1 MSRKSSNR
9 ISFKKKLFSVCCL
22 NKMDKLQWRASLL
35 QKELFELFRLQL
47 KKDFEVAGCDIE
59 FTEHLPIDFDA
70 LGDIIS
76 AQIKKIERR
85 SSSKLPELLYRI
97 DISEQQVN
105 RFAHEQP
112 AELWED
118 LVAELII
125 KRVLQK
131 VILKKTYSK

>member
-1 MSRKSSNR
+1 
-9 ISFKKKLFSVCCL
+9 
-22 NKMDKLQWRASLL
+22 MDKLQWRASLL

>member
-1 MSRKSSNR
+1 
-9 ISFKKKLFSVCCL
+9 
-22 NKMDKLQWRASLL
+22 MDDLQLRASLL

-47 KKDFEVAGCDIE
+47 KKDFEVSGCDIG
-59 FTEHLPIDFDA
+59 FTEHLPIDFNA
-70 LGDIIS
+70 LRDDIS
-76 AQIKKIERR
+76 AQIKKMEKS

-97 DISEQQVN
+97 DISEHQVN
-105 RFAHEQP
+105 RLAREQP

-118 LVAELII
+118 LLAELII